1 MFHMKRKAKSKRKD
15 DSTGTVFFILIYEAE
30 EGEEPEEARGK
41 LRQTG
46 VNLAGSRFQDRRE

>member
-30 EGEEPEEARGK
+30 EAWGK